1 MSGVPPGQHDYSSM
15 RLSRHALER
24 FVERFSAEPEQAA
37 NDLRRV
43 LSRTRRLGRNP
54 ENGAIAVLAI
64 HGDRALVAILQ
75 QATCLTVLTWNQF
88 VPRLGRVWPNESP
101 AQVGTAASPAF
112 QRCMN
117 SMMCYARDVDRR
129 SSESVEN
136 IPLRAHSSR
145 ALFTSLELG
154 SAPRSGWG
162 SIWGRTRGSPGRGR
176 ARARSGYWRRTP
188 WCRRGDRRRAGS

>member
-1 MSGVPPGQHDYSSM
+1 LIEFLSKVMPGVPPGQHDYSAM

-24 FVERFSAEPEQAA
+24 FVERFSAEPEHAA

-88 VPRLGRVWPNESP
+88 VPRLAEFGR
-101 AQVGTAASPAF
+101 TK
-112 QRCMN
+112 
-117 SMMCYARDVDRR
+117 
-129 SSESVEN
+129 
-136 IPLRAHSSR
+136 IPRK
-145 ALFTSLELG
+145 
-154 SAPRSGWG
+154 
-162 SIWGRTRGSPGRGR
+162 WGRLLRRL
-176 ARARSGYWRRTP
+176 SGE
-188 WCRRGDRRRAGS
+188 A